1 MADRV
6 LVPVDESD
14 HARHALDLAL
24 DEFSTAT
31 LLLLHVIDPSEAGF
45 SAGTSVP
52 PFAEDWYADA
62 SERAEELLEDFE
74 AYAASRGATVER
86 AVEVGKPTRIIVEY
100 AEDRDVDHV
109 IMGSHAREGVTRVLL
124 GSVAEAVV
132 RRSPVPVTVT
142 R

>member
-1 MADRV
+1 MTDRV

-14 HARHALDLAL
+14 HARHALDHAL
-24 DEFSTAT
+24 EAFPDAT
-31 LLLLHVIDPSEAGF
+31 LVLLHVINPAEAGF
-45 SAGTSVP
+45 SASASMP
-52 PFAEDWYADA
+52 SFAEDWYEHA
-62 SERAEELLEDFE
+62 SEQAEELLGEYE

-100 AEDRDVDHV
+100 AEDDVDHV
-109 IMGSHAREGVTRVLL
+109 VMGSHAREGVTRVLL

>member
-1 MADRV
+1 MAERV

-24 DEFSTAT
+24 EEFPGAT
-31 LLLLHVIDPSEAGF
+31 LLLLHIIDPGEVGF
-45 SAGTSVP
+45 RASASMP
-52 PFAEDWYADA
+52 SFAEDWYADA
-62 SERAEELLEDFE
+62 NERAEELLADFE
-74 AYAASRGATVER
+74 AYAASQGATVER
-86 AVEVGKPTRIIVEY
+86 AIEVGKPTRIIVAY
-100 AEDRDVDHV
+100 ADQEDVDHV
-109 IMGSHAREGVTRVLL
+109 VMGSHAREGVTRVLL

>member
-1 MADRV
+1 MAERV

-14 HARHALDLAL
+14 HARHALELAL
-24 DEFSTAT
+24 EEFPGAS

-45 SAGTSVP
+45 SAGASVP
-52 PFAEDWYADA
+52 SYAEDWYEKASDRAD
-62 SERAEELLEDFE
+62 ELLGDGE

-100 AEDRDVDHV
+100 AEREDVDHV
-109 IMGSHAREGVTRVLL
+109 VMGSHGRAGVTRVLL